1 MCFELKRLQIFEFML
16 EPINVKEDILKDEK
30 YDYLFSVEKINELVM
45 NGASFREAYREVG
58 NSIENGTYHYR
69 NDDLKHSHKG
79 SIGNLCLDEISAQF
93 EEIFQKFK

>member
-45 NGASFREAYREVG
+45 SGASFREAYREVR
-58 NSIENGTYHYR
+58 NSFE
-69 NDDLKHSHKG
+69 KG
-79 SIGNLCLDEISAQF
+79 SYSYQMII
-93 EEIFQKFK
+93 